1 MKNLYI
7 IIYIFISLTG
17 CTTLSTADNKKPET
31 PGEKMIFYGEQWV
44 KGEELI
50 KKGEKMIQEGQAQIT
65 EGKQLIEKGKQ
76 LMTESEKT
84 IKIMVNGE

>member
-1 MKNLYI
+1 MHNAMKKLFI
-7 IIYIFISLTG
+7 LIYIFISLAG
-17 CTTLSTADNKKPET
+17 CTTLSTASNKKPET

-50 KKGEKMIQEGQAQIT
+50 KKGEKMIREGQAQIT

-76 LMTESEKT
+76 LVTESEKQL
-84 IKIMVNGE
+84 K